1 MTRFFVVLAVLA
13 LAASQLHAERYV
25 YRPKYKSI
33 PPKPKVE
40 DTIKAKAIVP
50 PPPARRVYHAPYDVF
65 GTGSD
70 MTYTEINGVAK
81 QLAATYS
88 TVPARPRPVP
98 PPPPPPEPRPQI
110 PAIVY
115 IQAPAAAPVVQE
127 VDNSDELREIAWEI
141 AHLRRQQEFQ
151 AMWHD
156 DDCRYGRGY
165 YPPVFYGYG
174 GGYRPVYLP
183 VPGYPNGF

>member
-1 MTRFFVVLAVLA
+1 MPRF
-13 LAASQLHAERYV
+13 LAALTVLVLIAAQVHGERYV

-40 DTIKAKAIVP
+40 ETIQAKPIVP
-50 PPPARRVYHAPYDVF
+50 PPPSARVYSAPRF
-65 GTGSD
+65 
-70 MTYTEINGVAK
+70 VA
-81 QLAATYS
+81 
-88 TVPARPRPVP
+88 PRPVQP
-98 PPPPPPEPRPQI
+98 PPPPPAPRPQM
-110 PAIVY
+110 PTIVY
-115 IQAPAAAPVVQE
+115 IQAPAAAPVREV

-141 AHLRRQQEFQ
+141 ARLRRDQEFR

-165 YPPVFYGYG
+165 YPPVLYGYG
-174 GGYRPVYLP
+174 GGYRPMYLP